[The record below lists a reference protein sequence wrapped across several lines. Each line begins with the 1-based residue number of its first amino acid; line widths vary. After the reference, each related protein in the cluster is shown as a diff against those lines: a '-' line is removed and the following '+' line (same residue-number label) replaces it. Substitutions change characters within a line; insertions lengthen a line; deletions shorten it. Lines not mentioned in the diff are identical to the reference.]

1 MKENNAFFDA
11 INLMRFIVTHA
22 AQNNAYDWSATTC
35 KNNIDKSFEDIR
47 KHEKYGTEKFW
58 RDVFALSE
66 EQKSALGFRKFDEN
80 DEKMCIPMWIWQCLP
95 DDMLFEGKPKKDL
108 DNDIR
113 LGCVWWKA

>member
-113 LGCVWWKA
+113 FGCVWWKA